1 MDDPELTEVLAPY
14 LDVVDA
20 ISKHFVA
27 LSAANVGLYAEDR
40 VEALLAV
47 STTLQSLPDQ
57 ETFKRAE
64 IPSEFTDGDKKKG
77 TRMISLK
84 EAATQAGV
92 PLETLRTRIKRAR
105 KRDQWQPFVASG
117 EVGRGQLFAN
127 EEELRRWLG
136 KPQN

>member
-1 MDDPELTEVLAPY
+1 MSSAVERQLEQCLEDLRAGRLTE
-14 LDVVDA
+14 
-20 ISKHFVA
+20 
-27 LSAANVGLYAEDR
+27 
-40 VEALLAV
+40 EALK
-47 STTLQSLPDQ
+47 Q
-57 ETFKRAE
+57 AE